1 MLRLFVMAKYSLNLE
16 KAEKYLRT
24 FILEAGEIL
33 EKYFR
38 LEKLS
43 KKPKGEHDL
52 VTEADLAVD
61 EFVIKKLKKEFPDIP
76 VLTEETSDG
85 NFGRYKKAEFVWVVD
100 PLDGT
105 TNFSRR
111 LPHFAISIALVS
123 KSYSI
128 LGAVYNPV
136 YGNLYWAREDG
147 EGAFL
152 NGKKI
157 FVSKETKPKKSIVCL
172 DWSHEITARGETLK
186 TVEKLLGKVGHIKM
200 LGSAATDI
208 VHVACGKIEAYVHS
222 RCMPWD
228 YAAAALIADRAG
240 AKVTDIEGKKWNVFI
255 PSILVANPIF
265 HQKILEFLL

>member
-1 MLRLFVMAKYSLNLE
+1 MTKYSLNLE
-16 KAEKYLRT
+16 KAEKYLLT

-43 KKPKGEHDL
+43 KKPKGEHDI

-61 EFVIKKLKKEFPDIP
+61 EFILKKLKKEYKDVTI
-76 VLTEETSDG
+76 LSEETAD
-85 NFGRYKKAEFVWVVD
+85 NDFRKYQDDDLVWIVD

-105 TNFSRR
+105 TNFSRK

-123 KSYSI
+123 RSQSI
-128 LGAVYNPV
+128 LGTIYNPV
-136 YGNLYWAREDG
+136 YGNLYWAREDE

-157 FVSKETKPKKSIVCL
+157 YVSKETKPKKSIVCL
-172 DWSHEITARGETLK
+172 DWSHEMTAREETLK

-228 YAAAALIADRAG
+228 YAAAALIAGRAG

-255 PSILVANPIF
+255 PSILVANPIL